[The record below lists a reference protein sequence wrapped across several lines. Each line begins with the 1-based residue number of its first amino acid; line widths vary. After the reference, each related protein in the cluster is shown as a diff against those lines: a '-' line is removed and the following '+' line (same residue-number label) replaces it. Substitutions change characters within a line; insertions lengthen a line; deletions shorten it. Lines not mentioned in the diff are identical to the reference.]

1 MKKTILLAISLCL
14 TSPIQS
20 SQSYKLTNSMLKTI
34 DSAGFFDRAI
44 IDIITIR
51 QKIKNFLH
59 GKHLWNGAKFTLAT
73 NNNLSIETILRRPEI
88 IYGATFVV
96 ISPTDKNLFKFVTNN
111 HKDAITKYVNSI
123 QNMSL
128 HQRQEH
134 LKFDGHFTGSYAI
147 HPFSKEQL
155 PIYVSDYANELFD
168 TRNNYVHLAIP
179 AHNSRDF
186 EFAQK
191 HHLDI
196 QLVVNALPGVPAH
209 EHPQFSRDG
218 KHLTHAYTKDD
229 IDEIVII
236 NSDDLNGTPKAA
248 FEKAVSF
255 LQESKIGSAYSTP
268 IMYEFCGKKYS
279 LENLKTIEETLYKEH
294 LSLSPQQKEVFGILM
309 NYTQAD
315 LLEIVEPCLQSINAA
330 KDLMI
335 ELIEQ
340 SCQLRQTKNS
350 YMLKWSQLKSSESER
365 VIFKRD
371 IVTFQEL
378 AKFCSDLVNFL
389 GDFASSCPHALEHL
403 KRLKN
408 AQA

>member
-1 MKKTILLAISLCL
+1 MKKIIALTISLCL

-20 SQSYKLTNSMLKTI
+20 SQSYKLTHSMLKTI

-59 GKHLWNGAKFTLAT
+59 GKHLWSGVKCTLAT
-73 NNNLSIETILRRPEI
+73 TSSVSLETVLRRTET
-88 IYGATFVV
+88 IYGATFIV

-111 HKDAITKYVNSI
+111 QKEAITKYVNSI
-123 QNMSL
+123 QKLSL

-134 LKFDGHFTGSYAI
+134 VSFEGYFTGSYAI
-147 HPFSKEQL
+147 HPLSKKKL
-155 PIYVSDYANELFD
+155 PIYVSDYTSELFD
-168 TRNNYVHLAIP
+168 TRNNYAHLAIP
-179 AHNSRDF
+179 AHNTKDF

-196 QLVVNALPGVPAH
+196 QLVVNAIPGVPAH

-229 IDEIVII
+229 LDEIVII
-236 NSDDLNGTPKAA
+236 NSDDLNGTPKVAI
-248 FEKAVSF
+248 EKTISF
-255 LQESKIGSAYSTP
+255 LQESKTGSTYSTP

-279 LENLKTIEETLYKEH
+279 LEHLKTIEEALYKEH
-294 LSLSPQQKEVFGILM
+294 LSLSSQQQEVFGVLM
-309 NYTQAD
+309 NYTQSD
-315 LLEIVEPCLQSINAA
+315 LLDIVEPCLQSINAA

-408 AQA
+408 A